1 MTTPLLPLL
10 DILSNPDNPGF
21 SAAAQRLG
29 TLLESFDPSTL
40 TESERIALQAKLA
53 QALSIISAAQTLT
66 AQELGTTQK
75 RAQALQSYG
84 RLK

>member
-10 DILSNPDNPGF
+10 DILSNPENPGF
-21 SAAAQRLG
+21 STAAARLG
-29 TLLESFDPSTL
+29 TVLKTFDPATL
-40 TESERIALQAKLA
+40 TEAERFAIQAKLIHALETIRAA
-53 QALSIISAAQTLT
+53 QALT

-75 RAQALQSYG
+75 RAHALQSYG